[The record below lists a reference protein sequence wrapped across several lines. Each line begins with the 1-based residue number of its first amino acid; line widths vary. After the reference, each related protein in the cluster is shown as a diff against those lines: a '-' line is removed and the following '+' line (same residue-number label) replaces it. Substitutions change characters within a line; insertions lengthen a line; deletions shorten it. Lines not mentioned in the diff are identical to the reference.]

1 MREPRP
7 VWTTRP
13 EGPPS
18 PARLSRLLAELDRLP
33 AEQEADL
40 AEQLR
45 KVRAKRRE
53 LAAAG
58 LRAGHA
64 PIIHRPVKEVG
75 TATGPGR
82 APARPPL
89 R

>member
-18 PARLSRLLAELDRLP
+18 PARLSRLLDELDRLL

-53 LAAAG
+53 LAAARGPAGSVNVPPTRRG
-58 LRAGHA
+58 LGAA
-64 PIIHRPVKEVG
+64 S
-75 TATGPGR
+75 
-82 APARPPL
+82 
-89 R
+89 

>member
-13 EGPPS
+13 ERPPS
-18 PARLSRLLAELDRLP
+18 PARLSRLLAELDRLL

-53 LAAAG
+53 LATA
-58 LRAGHA
+58 RAGDGGA
-64 PIIHRPVKEVG
+64 G
-75 TATGPGR
+75 
-82 APARPPL
+82 
-89 R
+89 